1 METIFDFLQSLLF
14 TKKKIKLNEENLS
27 SYSPFM
33 INRWCS
39 FYSPNLVNLI
49 NLSVNRFH
57 QLTKQEHY
65 NLLYCLFSK
74 LFFKRI
80 NYIKKKEIKKESNNE
95 IIDLL
100 AKNLEISKRE
110 INLYITCQ
118 QYQ

>member
-14 TKKKIKLNEENLS
+14 TKKKIQLGEENLAG
-27 SYSPFM
+27 YSPYM

-39 FYSPNLVNLI
+39 FYSTNLVSLI
-49 NLSVNRFH
+49 NLSVNRYH
-57 QLTKQEHY
+57 QLSKFEHY
-65 NLLYCLFSK
+65 NLLFCLFSK

-80 NYIKKKEIKKESNNE
+80 AYIKKKDLKKDNNDDL
-95 IIDLL
+95 ITLL